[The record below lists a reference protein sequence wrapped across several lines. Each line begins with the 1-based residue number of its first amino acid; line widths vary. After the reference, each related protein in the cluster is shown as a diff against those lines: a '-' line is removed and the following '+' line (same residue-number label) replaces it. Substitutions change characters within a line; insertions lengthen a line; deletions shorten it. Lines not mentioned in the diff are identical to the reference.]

1 MGEEGGHSLGS
12 LDSEEVVG
20 GGRSRGGGEG
30 GHWPLGVNGGG
41 GGGGPRLSGVLCG
54 GEEGSKGG
62 QNHLPCLSMLITST
76 TSPSPNESSLS
87 HMAPCLKVLGGRRDG
102 G

>member
-1 MGEEGGHSLGS
+1 MAVWIQRKLLEGGEAGEVAREGTGHWVSM
-12 LDSEEVVG
+12 VVG
-20 GGRSRGGGEG
+20 GK
-30 GHWPLGVNGGG
+30 
-41 GGGGPRLSGVLCG
+41 
-54 GEEGSKGG
+54 EGSKGG